1 VRFERHCAPL
11 RLVRARAG
19 DSFMTRKTARRIGP
33 FIAAAAIVAG
43 AFIASHAEART
54 VARVD
59 GVEITDEDVKVAA
72 EDIAGD
78 IPPQLEGAERQAY
91 VVDYLI
97 DLRLAARKAEADKMA
112 ETAEFARRLAYLR
125 DKALM
130 EGLLTRVAR
139 ESNTDAAVREVYAE
153 ASKAQSGE
161 GEVRARHILV
171 ETEAQARAA
180 LKRVRSG
187 EDFAKVADQLSKDP
201 GSRGGDLGWFT
212 KDRMVPEF
220 ADAAFKLQPNQISEP
235 VKSQFGWHIIK
246 VEERR
251 EKPFPKLEEIRDQVE
266 RFVIQKAQAEAVVKL
281 RDAAK
286 IEKLDPPAAPK

>member
-1 VRFERHCAPL
+1 
-11 RLVRARAG
+11 
-19 DSFMTRKTARRIGP
+19 MTSSTARRAGR
-33 FIAAAAIVAG
+33 FIAAAAIFAG
-43 AFIASHAEART
+43 AFLAAGADART

-72 EDIAGD
+72 EDIASE

-97 DLRLAARKAEADKMA
+97 DMKLVARKAEADKLA
-112 ETAEFARRLAYLR
+112 ESADFVRRLAYLR

-130 EGLLTRVAR
+130 EGLLTKIAR
-139 ESNTDAAVREVYAE
+139 DANTDAAVRAVYAE
-153 ASKAQSGE
+153 AAKGQSAE
-161 GEVRARHILV
+161 QEVKARHILV
-171 ETEAQARAA
+171 ESEALARAA

-201 GSRGGDLGWFT
+201 GSRGGELGWFT

-220 ADAAFKLQPNQISEP
+220 AEAAFKLQPNQISEP

-251 EKPFPKLEEIRDQVE
+251 EKPFPKLEEVREQVE
-266 RFVIQKAQAEAVVKL
+266 RFVVQKAQGEIVMKL
-281 RDAAK
+281 REGAK
-286 IEKLDPPAAPK
+286 IEKLDQPAAAAPK